1 MGAWARLGSGH
12 AAVSMVCTVRP
23 RLSEQ
28 LGDLKVRS
36 DCGTFGLLIILNRKW
51 QKRVSRK
58 CVRIVRYTDKRS
70 TD

>member
-51 QKRVSRK
+51 QKR
-58 CVRIVRYTDKRS
+58 
-70 TD
+70 